1 MALTR
6 TESTDRLFRSILS
19 LKNIDECYEYFEDL
33 CTVKELI
40 DMSQRLEVAMKLD
53 AGVSY
58 QKIQEGTRV
67 SSATIG
73 RVNRCLCYG
82 DGGYKKIIDRLRLS
96 DEGECD
102 EKKE

>member
-1 MALTR
+1 MALAKNG
-6 TESTDRLFRSILS
+6 STDRLFRSILS
-19 LKNIDECYEYFEDL
+19 LESIDECYEYFEDL

-53 AGVSY
+53 EGVSY
-58 QKIQEGTRV
+58 QKIQEETRV

-82 DGGYKKIIDRLRLS
+82 GGGYKKIIDRMR
-96 DEGECD
+96 DTENEN
-102 EKKE
+102 KE